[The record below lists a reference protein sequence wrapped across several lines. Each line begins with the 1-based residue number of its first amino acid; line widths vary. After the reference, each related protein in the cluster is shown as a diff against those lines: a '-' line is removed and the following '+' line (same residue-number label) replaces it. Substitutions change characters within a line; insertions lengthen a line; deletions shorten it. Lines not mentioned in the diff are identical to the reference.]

1 MQARVLIHPAVAR
14 QRFREIA
21 ALPEPHV
28 DLVEASLLIA
38 AEDQPGVDVDRHLRE
53 VTAWSEAVSARLRG
67 SHDVARVVEAI
78 NRQLF
83 EEEGFHGEDDDYYDP
98 RSALVSEMLDRH
110 AGLPITLSI
119 LYLELTRRIGAEATG
134 IALPGRF
141 LVKFTGYFGEV
152 IVDPFDG
159 GRVVTPVELQKI
171 LDQLYGGGVR
181 LREHHLRS
189 FSAQGRV
196 HRATR
201 HRARRGV
208 GRPAAD
214 SRRAR
219 RLRGPRPRRPRH
231 ADARLRPR
239 DRVPGAL
246 PRPHAARR
254 RPECRTRADRVF
266 AGVDRAKLAKLS
278 PSKKVRARDHRL
290 QHRHPTQ
297 REGLPHPDR
306 G

>member
-21 ALPEPHV
+21 ALPEPRV

-38 AEDQPGVDVDRHLRE
+38 AEDQPGVDVERHLRE
-53 VTAWSEAVSARLRG
+53 VQAWSEAVSSRLRG
-67 SHDVARVVEAI
+67 SHDVERVVEAI

-119 LYLELTRRIGAEATG
+119 LYLELSRRIGAEASG

-159 GRVVTPVELQKI
+159 GRVVTPVELQQL

-189 FSAQGRV
+189 FSRREILARELAQLKAAYLAQ
-196 HRATR
+196 HDIARAAASVDR
-201 HRARRGV
+201 LLILDARDPYEIRDRAGLAMQMHTYALAIECLERYLDLM
-208 GRPAAD
+208 P
-214 SRRAR
+214 
-219 RLRGPRPRRPRH
+219 H
-231 ADARLRPR
+231 ADDRNVVREQIAYLR
-239 DRVPGAL
+239 AWI
-246 PRPHAARR
+246 
-254 RPECRTRADRVF
+254 E
-266 AGVDRAKLAKLS
+266 
-278 PSKKVRARDHRL
+278 
-290 QHRHPTQ
+290 QN
-297 REGLPHPDR
+297 
-306 G
+306 